1 MSGRPTRPRPLWEA
15 AVAHDS
21 FYCGGTAFIVGN
33 QFMLRIN
40 KLCHKSSW
48 IPRPSGGA
56 DPGEERI
63 KVVTKHNLSKILG
76 LFRLIKVVT
85 TVKVVTAKVQPK
97 KNHKDISCKNPGKI
111 MMVSLYTEVIGTSFS
126 CSQVLSLSHAP
137 SSLCQHT
144 VLDRALQSGW
154 KRFSAARRNKQRAS
168 TASS

>member
-1 MSGRPTRPRPLWEA
+1 MG
-15 AVAHDS
+15 
-21 FYCGGTAFIVGN
+21 VGYA
-33 QFMLRIN
+33 MRRSRRVLRIN